1 MSKNYLWFMP
11 SLISANNPTEFLYRP
26 YDMGEND
33 ETYDGEIDGV
43 KVAYKG
49 LQTNIAAT
57 KYVVCSLKK
66 EQEKLTKIIML
77 CSEEVLTNN
86 LNNGITFPAD
96 GTELTTY
103 EYYTNTISKWL
114 SDNGY
119 SDEEIKNIF
128 VKIPLENINPGAWQ
142 EMSEPLKE
150 VKRLFGIE
158 TGKNSSEN
166 GNLYIDYT
174 GGARSASMLI
184 IFFAKMLQRD
194 GMTVKKVLY
203 SNIIRGQKINQIED
217 CIDTYNL
224 FDLLEAQT
232 EARFGKTDKAQEYV
246 TKKKNTRLAQMAE
259 ETNIAA
265 RKNKAKQFDTLSQQE
280 KRLYSLTDEMSIEE
294 QFFANNFND
303 VRRNFGA
310 ENSCKQSIEQ
320 GDSSNAAQIIR
331 ENIFDI
337 LQKKGILT
345 WNATYIRDKRN
356 RETAFFAYIAYY
368 VSYIKFVKELLKH
381 LNDNADKPEAD
392 FRNLYIKYIE
402 EKTTLTMSTKEYTNV
417 NRFTEEEFNEVNAE
431 LVDAQN
437 ALLNAEIKELSAS
450 GNQNADL
457 ILQATE
463 DHNSDIRKYMN
474 TYYSTGF
481 PFANQYGKRSY
492 TNCGYKWI
500 NGVKETQWINRIYLQ
515 SLKKALNKLA
525 KMPVDERKNKLAL
538 MVADENEI
546 LQYFTPVCIDKL
558 FVLNGRSFKEFGPI
572 MILINDI
579 RLIRNEFI
587 HDKKSKEFERAS
599 ALASA
604 IMDWVDPKAK

>member
-96 GTELTTY
+96 GTVLTTY

-320 GDSSNAAQIIR
+320 GDSSEAAQIIR
-331 ENIFDI
+331 ENIFEI
-337 LQKKGILT
+337 LQEKRILIWKATFIRGIK
-345 WNATYIRDKRN
+345 NQQ
-356 RETAFFAYIAYY
+356 TAFFAYISYY
-368 VSYIKFVKELLKH
+368 ASYIKFVKELLKH
-381 LNDNADKPEAD
+381 LNDNADKPEAV

-402 EKTTLTMSTKEYTNV
+402 EKTTLTMSSREHTNV
-417 NRFTEEEFNEVNAE
+417 NVNAFTEREFNEVNAE
-431 LVDAQN
+431 LVAEQN
-437 ALLNAEIKELSAS
+437 SLR
-450 GNQNADL
+450 NADIAALANSNAQSVEL
-457 ILQATE
+457 ISRAY
-463 DHNSDIRKYMN
+463 DSKIRQYMD

-481 PFANQYGKRSY
+481 PFANWYGKRSY

-515 SLKKALNKLA
+515 SLKRALNKLA

-538 MVADENEI
+538 MIADENEI
-546 LQYFTPVCIDKL
+546 LNYFSPVCIDSL

-572 MILINDI
+572 MISINEI

-587 HDKKSKEFERAS
+587 HDKNSKEFERAN
-599 ALASA
+599 ALASE
-604 IMDWVDPKAK
+604 IMAWIDSKAK